1 MSIRGVLIFVFSLL
15 AVLGLVALGLAVWI
29 LYRPAADVVI
39 GDLRIDMLVDV
50 PWGAPVAS
58 LVIVPLDD
66 VVDRLVEILIG
77 VLGVLVLML
86 VLAPWLIYRWAVRP
100 IPRLNAQL
108 HAVTVFPGNPPAP
121 DRRRAYELVDLA
133 ESIELARQALL
144 ARDRDIEALTTRLAQ
159 DTTRDPLTKLAD
171 RRFAYEFLKRELQR
185 SRRNGL
191 PCSILMVDIDNFRAF
206 NEEWWRA
213 AGDEALAELA
223 AKIQGFVRSTDLVAR
238 WGGDEMIV
246 ILVDTDREG
255 AVHVGEAIRS
265 KLRESQMQ
273 RAKTLTV
280 SIGVTTSYPMQDAS
294 VEAAY
299 SRAEAAASYA
309 KERGGDRVEFRP

>member
-1 MSIRGVLIFVFSLL
+1 MSIRGVLIFVFGVLS
-15 AVLGLVALGLAVWI
+15 VLGLVALGLAVGI
-29 LYRPAADVVI
+29 LYRPAAEVVLS
-39 GDLRIDMLVDV
+39 DLRIDTLVEL
-50 PWGAPVAS
+50 PWGAPVAGFV
-58 LVIVPLDD
+58 VIPVDD
-66 VVDRLVEILIG
+66 VVDRLTEILIG
-77 VLGVLVLML
+77 VLGLLVLLL
-86 VLAPWLIYRWAVRP
+86 VLAPWLVYRWAVRP

-121 DRRRAYELVDLA
+121 DPRRAYELVDLA
-133 ESIELARQALL
+133 DTIELARQALL
-144 ARDRDIEALTTRLAQ
+144 ARDHDIEQLTTRLAK
-159 DTTRDPLTKLAD
+159 DTTKDPLTNLAD

-223 AKIQGFVRSTDLVAR
+223 TKIQGFVRSTDLVAR

-265 KLRESQMQ
+265 KLRESQQQ

-299 SRAEAAASYA
+299 GRAEAAAAYA